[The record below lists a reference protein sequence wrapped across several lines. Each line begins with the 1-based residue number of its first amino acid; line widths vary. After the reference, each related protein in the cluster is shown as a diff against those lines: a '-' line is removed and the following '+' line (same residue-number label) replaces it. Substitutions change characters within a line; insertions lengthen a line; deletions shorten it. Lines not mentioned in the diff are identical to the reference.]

1 MTQSNDTFIYCKI
14 DRKREYWKMSFRH
27 NCQVIYRFSLRNEM
41 RRTEEANAYLTF
53 RSKTIHRQ
61 EVSSYIFITLR
72 RVSYPYLTWHICS
85 SIVLGHITR
94 LNVYINYWAAKCISK
109 RTNTRVIQIFFPLH
123 VDESSGSCIKNR
135 TV

>member
-14 DRKREYWKMSFRH
+14 DRKREYWKTSFRH
-27 NCQVIYRFSLRNEM
+27 NCQVIYRFPLRNEM

-94 LNVYINYWAAKCISK
+94 LNVYIITGQEMYLK
-109 RTNTRVIQIFFPLH
+109 TNKHTSHSDIFSPACGRIIRELH
-123 VDESSGSCIKNR
+123 KK
-135 TV
+135 